1 MPKGNS
7 SGGLGGRRKMV
18 AKKKSVAKKRGAPS
32 YKAKRKAT
40 GRGMY

>member
-1 MPKGNS
+1 M
-7 SGGLGGRRKMV
+7 RRAANKKNMMKKKRSV
-18 AKKKSVAKKRGAPS
+18 AKKKGAPS